1 MKKFSNKIFLITIL
15 FSGLPDC
22 LKKLKEAL
30 GDLAQEKGIEN
41 ITSFVDVC
49 TRQVAEVLRADEGSL
64 LSQDILTT
72 PINPTPILRRE
83 VQLWLTGIK
92 RRIGGRRS
100 IRNPYYGEVNRDI
113 SFEIFNVIC
122 RIVRGLHGFVEP
134 FCFHK
139 ENKKAIIISFT
150 TMRLVNELFALLS
163 GLSKDVVAGY
173 FKRTFS
179 GSRKGHTAAV
189 IVSEVKDFALTYKKR
204 SGKLVI

>member
-1 MKKFSNKIFLITIL
+1 
-15 FSGLPDC
+15 
-22 LKKLKEAL
+22 
-30 GDLAQEKGIEN
+30 
-41 ITSFVDVC
+41 VDVC

-72 PINPTPILRRE
+72 PINPTSILRRE

-150 TMRLVNELFALLS
+150 TMRLVNEL
-163 GLSKDVVAGY
+163 
-173 FKRTFS
+173 
-179 GSRKGHTAAV
+179 RKGHTAAV
-189 IVSEVKDFALTYKKR
+189 ISELKHVGRERNGNGEQTR
-204 SGKLVI
+204 STK